1 MPVLAHLHHSLYPV
15 LSANVAG
22 VDANFAGSGLSRRN
36 GQLVIKVNIRNQ
48 GQHAFLTDLRKATG
62 SLHIGH
68 CQPDNLAAG
77 RRQRTDLGKGALHIR
92 GFGIQHGLDH
102 NIRAAADGDTANHYL
117 SGHGQLPLYHKK

>member
-1 MPVLAHLHHSLYPV
+1 M
-15 LSANVAG
+15 NV
-22 VDANFAGSGLSRRN
+22 
-36 GQLVIKVNIRNQ
+36 RNQ
-48 GQHAFLTDLRKATG
+48 GQHALPADLCKAPG

-68 CQPDNLAAG
+68 CQPDNLAAC

-117 SGHGQLPLYHKK
+117 SGHGQLPLYRKK